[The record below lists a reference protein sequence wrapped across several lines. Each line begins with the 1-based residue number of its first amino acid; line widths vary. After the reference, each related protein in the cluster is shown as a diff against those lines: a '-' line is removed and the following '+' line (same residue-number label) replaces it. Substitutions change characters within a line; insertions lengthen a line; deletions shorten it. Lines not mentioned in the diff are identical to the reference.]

1 MGCGISNSKNTKNF
15 DILMSKKEDEF
26 TYKIVLLGD
35 VFVGKTSIIKN
46 LQEVNKEDSSS
57 YEPTIGLAFTQKSI
71 YLDNKKK
78 INLQLWDT
86 SGQEI
91 YRDLMSVYYRD
102 SHAAILVYDHSN
114 KKSLEALKYWISELN
129 ERINTDDIIMK
140 IAGNKF
146 DLYDDLKEK
155 IKKEDVYETF
165 KDFQA
170 EKFEIVN
177 TSALDGENVYRLFK
191 KIAEECYKKY
201 SNNIKINE

>member
-1 MGCGISNSKNTKNF
+1 MGCGFSDTKNQKNF
-15 DILMSKKEDEF
+15 DKLMSKKEEEL

-46 LQEVNKEDSSS
+46 LQESNKQDSS

-114 KKSLEALKYWISELN
+114 KKSLDALKYWISELN
-129 ERINTDDIIMK
+129 ERIDTDNIIMK

-146 DLYDDLKEK
+146 DLYEGLKEK
-155 IKKEDVYETF
+155 ISDEDVFDTF

-177 TSALDGENVYRLFK
+177 TSALDGDNVYRLFK

-201 SNNIKINE
+201 SNNIKIDE